1 MRVDTQSW
9 FVAMPDSPTG
19 DDMLSRL
26 RPRADHV
33 IAHPSGRPWLLGRWR
48 ADQLT
53 LATAGN
59 TMLAVI
65 GRSAVSPAELESR
78 ARRVRAIADLAATA
92 RSLPGSYHLSA
103 SIDGT
108 CYLRGTASGSRRC
121 YYATV
126 DGVTVGADRART
138 LAWLIDAEVD
148 IRQLAA
154 HLAYP
159 VLPYPLSGRAMF
171 RGVHAVAADA
181 AVVLERDGGH
191 RTSRWWRPPPVHSTL
206 DQGAAALRAALH
218 DAVALRARPGEVV
231 GADLSGGMD
240 STSVCFLAARA
251 GARLATATLDW
262 SAPGNEDRAY
272 ARHAADHLPGIE
284 RLAFPSAGLP
294 GLLDGLRNRHDPA
307 DEPMGV
313 VRDRAQQRAIAE
325 LMVAQGA
332 SCRLTGHGGDYL
344 VLPHVL
350 YVYGL
355 LRRRPLT
362 ALRHLEGLR
371 ARGRW
376 SLVASIRL
384 LSDRSTYS
392 DWLAA
397 AGTQLRDAG
406 TSPALPSTPGEW
418 GERFRL
424 PPWADDDA
432 TTMVG
437 ELVRSAATEATPLAN
452 DRGKH
457 AWIHQIQEAGRGARI
472 LAHVAGPTGLETD
485 SPFCD
490 DAVVDACLSVRP
502 EYARD
507 PWSYKPLLAEAM
519 AGIIPP
525 RIANRRTKDHCTEEW
540 FTGLRTHRRDLMDWA
555 EDSRLVAAGIVDGS
569 ELRRAVASPHILTGG
584 FTQLDNTL
592 GAEEWLRDLAAHP
605 VPAYLTRADH

>member
-1 MRVDTQSW
+1 MRVGTQSW
-9 FVAMPDSPTG
+9 FVALPDSPTG
-19 DDMLSRL
+19 GDMLSHL
-26 RPRADHV
+26 QPRADQV
-33 IAHPSGRPWLLGRWR
+33 ITHPSGRPWLLGRWR
-48 ADQLT
+48 AEQLT
-53 LATAGN
+53 LARAGN
-59 TMLAVI
+59 TLLAVI
-65 GRSAVSPAELESR
+65 GRSSASPAELEAH
-78 ARRVRAIADLAATA
+78 ARKVRGLADLAAAA
-92 RSLPGSYHLSA
+92 RSLPGSYHLAA
-103 SIDGT
+103 SLDGT

-138 LAWLIDAEVD
+138 LAWLLDAEVD
-148 IRQLAA
+148 VHQLAA
-154 HLAYP
+154 RLAYP

-171 RGVHAVAADA
+171 RGVHAVTAEA

-191 RTSRWWRPPPVHSTL
+191 RTPRWWRPPPMHPTL
-206 DQGAAALRAALH
+206 DAGAAALRATLH
-218 DAVALRARPGEVV
+218 EAVTLRTRPGEVV

-240 STSVCFLAARA
+240 STSICFLAARA
-251 GARLATATLDW
+251 GARPATATLHW

-272 ARHAADHLPGIE
+272 ADHAAGHLRGIE
-284 RLAFPSAGLP
+284 RLAFPAGLP
-294 GLLDGLRNRHDPA
+294 GLLDGLRDRHDPA
-307 DEPMGV
+307 DEPMGL

-332 SCRLTGHGGDYL
+332 TCRLTGHGGDYL

-350 YVYGL
+350 YVHGL
-355 LRRRPLT
+355 LRRRPLA

-376 SLVASIRL
+376 SLGSSVHL
-384 LSDRSTYS
+384 LGDRGTYS
-392 DWLAA
+392 DWLTAA
-397 AGTQLRDAG
+397 SAQLRDTA
-406 TSPALPSTPGEW
+406 TAPAFSSTPGAW

-424 PPWADDDA
+424 PPWADA
-432 TTMVG
+432 AAATMVG
-437 ELVRSAATEATPLAN
+437 DLVRSAAAGATPLSD

-502 EYARD
+502 EHARD
-507 PWSYKPLLAEAM
+507 PWSYKPLLAKAM
-519 AGIIPP
+519 EGIIPP

-540 FTGLRTHRRDLMDWA
+540 FTGLRAHRRDLMDWA